1 MLEMDAEMIGDIV
14 EVMGQVQSVIQS
26 PPKKDP
32 KPSKDKKVPQETGV
46 TGDGKDEPMDY

>member
-14 EVMGQVQSVIQS
+14 EVMTPVRSIIQS
-26 PPKKDP
+26 PSKKDP

>member
-14 EVMGQVQSVIQS
+14 EVMTEVPSIIQS
-26 PPKKDP
+26 PSKKDP